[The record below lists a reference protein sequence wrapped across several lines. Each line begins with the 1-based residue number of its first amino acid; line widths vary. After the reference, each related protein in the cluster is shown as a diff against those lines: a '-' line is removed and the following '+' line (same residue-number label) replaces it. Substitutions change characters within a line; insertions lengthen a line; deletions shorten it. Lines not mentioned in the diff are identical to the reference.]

1 MLAQDR
7 DICTVSP
14 PDTWSRGAVPLPWL
28 ADLAC
33 WPLRGGQQHPWPL
46 HSLGARA
53 PLSKCDNWTCLQ
65 TVRIQCC
72 PPRTTGLEMAV
83 GMEAGSSSGEISDKP
98 VQDLMV
104 DCIWQ
109 RKAEGGELGGSW
121 WHSGFGRDRA
131 EF

>member
-33 WPLRGGQQHPWPL
+33 WPWRGGQQRPWPL

-53 PLSKCDNWTCLQ
+53 PLSKCDDWTCLQ
-65 TVRIQCC
+65 TVRIRCS
-72 PPRTTGLEMAV
+72 PPRTAGLEVAV
-83 GMEAGSSSGEISDKP
+83 GMEAG
-98 VQDLMV
+98 QQFWRDLR
-104 DCIWQ
+104 Q
-109 RKAEGGELGGSW
+109 AGP
-121 WHSGFGRDRA
+121 GFDG
-131 EF
+131 